1 VRSLTG
7 WRERRR
13 RRRAGRQLHLVL
25 GELAAH
31 LRAGRALSQAI
42 ADVASDMPD
51 PIRTALAGVAHSV
64 ALGTSPGVA
73 LSGLG
78 LGEDAT
84 LLAAAIM
91 VQSRTGGDLA
101 MLLDD
106 LADVLVEREG
116 QRRMADA
123 ITAQAR
129 ATARMV
135 AGMPAAAVLFL
146 WLIDRDAVWLLLSS
160 PIGWGALIMSGA
172 LTLAGF
178 LVIRRMARVAA

>member
-7 WRERRR
+7 WRDRRR
-13 RRRAGRQLHLVL
+13 QRLAGRQLHLVL
-25 GELAAH
+25 SELAAH

-51 PIRTALAGVAHSV
+51 PIRTALSGVVDSV
-64 ALGTSPGVA
+64 ALGTSPGAA

-84 LLAAAIM
+84 LLAAAIT

-123 ITAQAR
+123 ITAQPR

-135 AGMPAAAVLFL
+135 AGMPVAALLLL

-160 PIGWGALIMSGA
+160 PIGWGALVMSGA

-178 LVIRRMARVAA
+178 LLIRRLARVGS

>member
-1 VRSLTG
+1 MRSLTG
-7 WRERRR
+7 WRDRRR
-13 RRRAGRQLHLVL
+13 RRLAGRQLHLVL

-51 PIRTALAGVAHSV
+51 PIRTALAGVVGSV

-84 LLAAAIM
+84 LLAAAIT

-106 LADVLVEREG
+106 LADVLVERE
-116 QRRMADA
+116 
-123 ITAQAR
+123 AR

-135 AGMPAAAVLFL
+135 AGMPAAAVLLL
-146 WLIDRDAVWLLLSS
+146 WLIDRDAVRLLLSS
-160 PIGWGALIMSGA
+160 PIGWGALVVSAA

-178 LVIRRMARVAA
+178 LLIRRLARVAT